1 MFTDIQLTIMIYL
14 YAICDQHAS
23 PPESVR
29 GVDLAPLMTLSQQ
42 SLSAVVSVTDHLDL
56 APAPQRLWQHERV
69 VESLMSRH
77 AVLPARFATVFE
89 NAEEVVHQLRIHQD
103 QFEEELERV
112 RGCVELG
119 LRVLRMVEPPVVPQ
133 TSENDGIPRPDLLA
147 SEKNGRPFEIACQ
160 AAALQ
165 RDALRRRDESL
176 GEILN
181 RSLVAHAV
189 DHHARVESKTGT
201 VLKASYLVELRRL
214 PAMQD
219 VVHRL
224 RDTYKNLH
232 FLCTGPWPPYHFVHP
247 IVPEPHL

>member
-1 MFTDIQLTIMIYL
+1 MIYL

-23 PPESVR
+23 PPASVR
-29 GVDLAPLMTLSQQ
+29 GVDLAPLTTLCQQ
-42 SLSAVVSVTDHLDL
+42 GLSAVVSETDQSDF

-69 VESLMSRH
+69 VESLMTRH

-89 NAEEVVHQLRIHQD
+89 NAEEVVHQLRIHQE
-103 QFEEELERV
+103 QWQEELERV

-119 LRVLRMVEPPVVPQ
+119 LRVIRMVEPPVVPEA
-133 TSENDGIPRPDLLA
+133 TENDGIPRPDLLA
-147 SEKNGRPFEIACQ
+147 SEKNGRTFEIAHQ
-160 AAALQ
+160 AATLQ

-181 RSLVAHAV
+181 RSLVTHAV
-189 DHHARVESKTGT
+189 DYQARVESKTGT
-201 VLKASYLVELRRL
+201 VLKASYLIERSRL
-214 PAMQD
+214 PEMQA

-224 RDTYKNLH
+224 RDAYKNLH

-247 IVPEPHL
+247 IVPEPHI

>member
-1 MFTDIQLTIMIYL
+1 MIYL

-23 PPESVR
+23 LPASVR
-29 GVDLAPLMTLSQQ
+29 GVDLAPVTTLCHQGI
-42 SLSAVVSVTDHLDL
+42 SAVVSETDQPDF

-69 VESLMSRH
+69 VESLMTKH

-89 NAEEVVHQLRIHQD
+89 SANEVLHQLQV
-103 QFEEELERV
+103 QQYQYLEELERV

-119 LRVLRMVEPPVVPQ
+119 LRVLRMVEPPVVPAE
-133 TSENDGIPRPDLLA
+133 TENDGIPHPDLLA
-147 SEKNGRPFEIACQ
+147 SEKNGHTFEIARK
-160 AAALQ
+160 AAEMQ

-181 RSLVAHAV
+181 RSLVAHASEYQA
-189 DHHARVESKTGT
+189 HVESQTGT
-201 VLKASYLVELRRL
+201 VLKASYLVERSRL
-214 PAMQD
+214 SEMQA

-224 RDTYKNLH
+224 RETYKNLH

-247 IVPEPHL
+247 IVPEPHI